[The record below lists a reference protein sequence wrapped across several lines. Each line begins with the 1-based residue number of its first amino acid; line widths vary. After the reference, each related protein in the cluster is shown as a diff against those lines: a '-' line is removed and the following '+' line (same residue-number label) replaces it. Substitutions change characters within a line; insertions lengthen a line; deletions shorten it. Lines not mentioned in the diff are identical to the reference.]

1 MSRVDGY
8 FSLIA
13 DKFHIG
19 VAYTNI
25 YAKSAMGV
33 TIAIFALFTNNDKPE
48 PMTCNIHQ
56 YILQVSFTNHVSL
69 R

>member
-1 MSRVDGY
+1 MSRLDGY

-25 YAKSAMGV
+25 YTKSAMGV
-33 TIAIFALFTNNDKPE
+33 TIAIFASLTNTDKPE
-48 PMTCNIHQ
+48 PMTYNIHQ
-56 YILQVSFTNHVSL
+56 YILHVSFTSHVSL